1 MFYGYIFHAAV
12 PFWHVYIDKSSAE
25 RALRGKQALHQ
36 AVGEMT
42 FTTAL

>member
-1 MFYGYIFHAAV
+1 MFYGCIFYAAV

-25 RALRGKQALHQ
+25 RVLCGKQALHQ
-36 AVGEMT
+36 AVGAMT

>member
-1 MFYGYIFHAAV
+1 MFYGCIFYAAV

-25 RALRGKQALHQ
+25 RVRGKQALHQ
-36 AVGEMT
+36 AVGAMT